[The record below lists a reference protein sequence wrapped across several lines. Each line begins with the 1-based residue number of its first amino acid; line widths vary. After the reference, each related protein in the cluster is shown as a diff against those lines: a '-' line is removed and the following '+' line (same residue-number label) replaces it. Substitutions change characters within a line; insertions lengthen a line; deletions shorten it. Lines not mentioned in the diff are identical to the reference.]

1 MTEFMGSL
9 SHSFNATGLSSR
21 AMNIFHKAKET
32 IHFRWGRSAKLVA
45 GACLAVALRESN
57 RPDCLR
63 DISFL
68 LDEPFPALSRA
79 FISVTSAINIVLD
92 HVETA
97 SYIPILHQHMS
108 SLQTFPTSLRQEL
121 SSISFPAVT
130 KTATYLS
137 DILARIGTLSTIKGP
152 LPSIACAIFIISIES
167 ELRSTTKCLSPL
179 AQVLGNRLNVG
190 KGAVMT
196 FYKAI
201 QNTLASLAENVPW
214 LDKYESKN
222 GRAKVAKR
230 NVVARATKDIV
241 VFYNDSWKQ
250 TERPNLDIICEN
262 DTRLFDQDRSTGDRD
277 CVYPRKKRKT
287 QLEVGMQFLLDPV
300 AGPLP
305 GFQPSSID
313 TAKPVM
319 LPQSVSSLLIYCLS
333 APMPSK
339 RPTRLQL
346 LAAARGGADE
356 ISDSELFEEN
366 EIESLLRNEEEIKM
380 MAHLYDWNV
389 DAETTS
395 DPETALGFVFQ
406 TSKTNQYTCRGRST
420 TQESRKRINL
430 DALARFLSD
439 KNVQDDQPSTGLLG
453 AAYDSDAIDSMDSG
467 PESEFGDNVPD
478 KFQLGSLASSARV
491 FSDEELV
498 LEDWRPV
505 SPGCGTIVGDD
516 RYEESYD

>member
-1 MTEFMGSL
+1 MTEFMDSL
-9 SHSFNATGLSSR
+9 ARSFNAIGLSAR

-32 IHFRWGRSAKLVA
+32 IHFRWGRSAKLIA

-79 FISVTSAINIVLD
+79 FISVTSAINIVLN
-92 HVETA
+92 HIETA

-108 SLQTFPTSLRQEL
+108 SLQTLPMPLRQEL
-121 SSISFPAVT
+121 SSISFSAVT

-152 LPSIACAIFIISIES
+152 LPSTACAIFIVSIES
-167 ELRSTTKCLSPL
+167 ELRSTIKCLAPL

-201 QNTLASLAENVPW
+201 QDALASLAENVSW

-250 TERPNLDIICEN
+250 IKKPNLDIICES
-262 DTRLFDQDRSTGDRD
+262 DTRFLDQDRPTGDRD
-277 CVYPRKKRKT
+277 CIYPRKKRKT
-287 QLEVGMQFLLDPV
+287 QLEVGMRFLLDPIS
-300 AGPLP
+300 GPLP
-305 GFQPSSID
+305 GFQPSS
-313 TAKPVM
+313 KPLM

-346 LAAARGGADE
+346 LVTARGGADG

-366 EIESLLRNEEEIKM
+366 EIEGLLRNEEEIKM
-380 MAHLYDWNV
+380 MAHLYDWNA
-389 DAETTS
+389 DTETTS
-395 DPETALGFVFQ
+395 DSETALGLVSQ
-406 TSKTNQYTCRGRST
+406 TSKISRLTCRDGST
-420 TQESRKRINL
+420 TQENRKRIDL
-430 DALARFLSD
+430 DALARLLND
-439 KNVQDDQPSTGLLG
+439 ENVQDNQPSTALLG
-453 AAYDSDAIDSMDSG
+453 AAYDSDAVDSMDSG
-467 PESEFGDNVPD
+467 PESEFGDNVLD
-478 KFQLGSLASSARV
+478 EFQLGPLALSPRA

-498 LEDWRPV
+498 LEDWRPI
-505 SPGCGTIVGDD
+505 SPGCGIDD
-516 RYEESYD
+516 RYEEDYD

>member
-1 MTEFMGSL
+1 MTEFMDSL
-9 SHSFNATGLSSR
+9 ARSFNSTGLSSR
-21 AMNIFHKAKET
+21 AMNIFHKTKET

-45 GACLAVALRESN
+45 GACLAIALRESN

-68 LDEPFPALSRA
+68 LDEPFPALSRT
-79 FISVTSAINIVLD
+79 FISVTSAINIVLNS
-92 HVETA
+92 VEAA

-108 SLQTFPTSLRQEL
+108 SLQTFPMSLRQEL
-121 SSISFPAVT
+121 SSISFPVVT

-152 LPSIACAIFIISIES
+152 LPSIACAIFIVSIES
-167 ELRSTTKCLSPL
+167 ELRSTTKHLAPL

-222 GRAKVAKR
+222 GRARIAKR
-230 NVVARATKDIV
+230 NVVARGIKDLV

-250 TERPNLDIICEN
+250 TEKPNLDITCEN
-262 DTRLFDQDRSTGDRD
+262 DTRFLDQERSTGDRD
-277 CVYPRKKRKT
+277 CIYPRKKRKT

-300 AGPLP
+300 SGPLP
-305 GFQPSSID
+305 DFQPSSID
-313 TAKPVM
+313 AAKPLM

-333 APMPSK
+333 SPMPSK

-346 LAAARGGADE
+346 LAAARGGTDE
-356 ISDSELFEEN
+356 ISDSELFAEN
-366 EIESLLRNEEEIKM
+366 ELESLLRNEEEIKM
-380 MAHLYDWNV
+380 MAHLYDWDV
-389 DAETTS
+389 DTETTS
-395 DPETALGFVFQ
+395 DSETALGFVSQ
-406 TSKTNQYTCRGRST
+406 TSKISQYTCRDGST
-420 TQESRKRINL
+420 TQESCKRINL
-430 DALARFLSD
+430 DALARFLND
-439 KNVQDDQPSTGLLG
+439 KNVQDDQPSTELLG
-453 AAYDSDAIDSMDSG
+453 AAYDSDAVDSMDSG

-478 KFQLGSLASSARV
+478 EFQFGPLASSPRV

-498 LEDWRPV
+498 LEDWRPI
-505 SPGCGTIVGDD
+505 SPGCGTTVGDD
-516 RYEESYD
+516 WYEEVYD